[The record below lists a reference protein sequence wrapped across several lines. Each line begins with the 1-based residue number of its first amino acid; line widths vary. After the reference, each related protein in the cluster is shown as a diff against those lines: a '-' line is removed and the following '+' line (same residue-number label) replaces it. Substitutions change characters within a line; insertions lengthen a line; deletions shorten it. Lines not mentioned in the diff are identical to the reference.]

1 MLTLIKVR
9 VRTYLENTS
18 WGIHPDMVGKR
29 DAPYTKISPLFDRL
43 KKSAAEHG
51 YTGLFGRIRYAVRF
65 LTNFYLNLLAIFM
78 PYSGLRVFMH
88 KLRGVKVGKNVLIG
102 FNVTIDNIY
111 PNLITIED
119 GVSLAGSNLILA
131 HSKPLEYHKSVFES
145 YVAPV
150 VIKKNAWVTVGV
162 IILAGVT
169 IGEGSIVTAN
179 SVVTKDIPPNCIAGG
194 NPAKVIK
201 KLDTDEEKN
210 GLPE

>member
-1 MLTLIKVR
+1 MAKDIKTDKNLQIGV
-9 VRTYLENTS
+9 
-18 WGIHPDMVGKR
+18 
-29 DAPYTKISPLFDRL
+29 PYTRVETLPRRFS
-43 KKSAAEHG
+43 KSAAEHG
-51 YTGLFGRIRYAVRF
+51 YHGFLGRLRYAFRF
-65 LTNFYLNLLAIFM
+65 TANFYLNLFSILM
-78 PYSGLRVFMH
+78 PYAGLRVFLH
-88 KLRGVKVGKNVLIG
+88 KLRGVQVGKNVLIG

-169 IGEGSIVTAN
+169 IGEGSVVIAN
-179 SVVTKDIPPNCIAGG
+179 SVVTHDIPPNCLAGG

-201 KLDTDEEKN
+201 SLDIEGGKR
-210 GLPE
+210 GRS